1 MEHSFLY
8 HSFGVDRNYQYHAT
22 EYKDNA
28 IILKLKSIS
37 LKKVNALIVVGI
49 MSSNMV

>member
-8 HSFGVDRNYQYHAT
+8 HGFGVDRSFQYHAT
-22 EYKDNA
+22 EYKDNS

-37 LKKVNALIVVGI
+37 CKKLGFIGVGNF
-49 MSSNMV
+49 S